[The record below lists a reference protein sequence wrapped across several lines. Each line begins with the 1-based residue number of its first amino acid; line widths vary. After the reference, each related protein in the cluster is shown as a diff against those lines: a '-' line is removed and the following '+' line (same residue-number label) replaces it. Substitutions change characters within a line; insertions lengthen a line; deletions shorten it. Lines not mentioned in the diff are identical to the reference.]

1 MESHSESQQ
10 SFYDRVDTLKCNLT
24 VCPGKW
30 RLNIT
35 LGGASGC
42 AMIPESIKKLTRRV
56 YLTWNFFADLYKIRK
71 HCTAQTV
78 DFLELRREMHFLRFF
93 IKLWFKV
100 SMELVLTVQSYMSQV
115 ILIKSLYDND
125 CNFLSYPIA
134 MKVIIHNINNSLL
147 FQ

>member
-1 MESHSESQQ
+1 MQLDSLSWKVEVKHHSWGCFRLS
-10 SFYDRVDTLKCNLT
+10 YDSRVDQKIYETSVFDLKLPSRFVQIKETLHRTNCWLFGT
-24 VCPGKW
+24 Q
-30 RLNIT
+30 
-35 LGGASGC
+35 
-42 AMIPESIKKLTRRV
+42 
-56 YLTWNFFADLYKIRK
+56 TWNAFFKM
-71 HCTAQTV
+71 
-78 DFLELRREMHFLRFF
+78 FFF